1 MADELVA
8 DCLRTLSA
16 KQAQVKY
23 LGSYP
28 VAGQAAHA
36 RRTAAGKAWRD
47 ASRWVEELRSQVR
60 PAR

>member
-1 MADELVA
+1 VA

-16 KQAQVKY
+16 KLGQVKF

-47 ASRWVEELRSQVR
+47 ASRWVEVLRTQVR
-60 PAR
+60 ET